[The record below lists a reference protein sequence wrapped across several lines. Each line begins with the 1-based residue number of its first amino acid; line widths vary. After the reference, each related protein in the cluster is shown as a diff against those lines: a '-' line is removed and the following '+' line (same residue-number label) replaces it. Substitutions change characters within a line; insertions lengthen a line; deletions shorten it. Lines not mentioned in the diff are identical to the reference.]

1 MIRYFAAASVLALT
15 AVGAQPALA
24 QDAGTTFDGP
34 YVSGAV
40 SLDSSD
46 SGAKGLVFDADRD
59 GRFNDDVRTVAG
71 ANAFSP
77 GFCNGAANGNSVSGG
92 CSSDDED
99 IGYAIRAGYDARF
112 GKSLVVGVL
121 VEGSKSNAVDYATGF
136 STTPASYT
144 VSREVDYAISG
155 RARIGFAPGE
165 GRGLFYVTGGPSY
178 ARIKNGFA
186 TTNTANSFTVVDD
199 DKMEWG
205 YQAGAGAEL
214 MLGSSLSIGLEY
226 LYSNY
231 DNGDA
236 YVAVGKGTA
245 PATNPFLL
253 RGGGTNL
260 RGADRSLDLHS
271 FRVTAGFH
279 F

>member
-1 MIRYFAAASVLALT
+1 MLRALT
-15 AVGAQPALA
+15 SASAIAVAALIAQPAMA
-24 QDAGTTFDGP
+24 QDSGRTFEGP
-34 YVSGAV
+34 YVSGTV
-40 SLDSSD
+40 SLDSID

-59 GRFNDDVRTVAG
+59 GQFDDDVRNVAG

-77 GFCNGAANGNSVSGG
+77 GFCNGAAVGNSVNGG
-92 CSSDDED
+92 CSSDDQE
-99 IGYAIRAGYDARF
+99 IGYSARLGYDARF
-112 GKSLVVGVL
+112 GNSLVVGVL
-121 VEGSKSNAVDYATGF
+121 VEGSKSNAVNYAAGF

-144 VSREVDYAISG
+144 VASEVDYAISG
-155 RARIGFAPGE
+155 RARIGFAPGN
-165 GRGLFYVTGGPSY
+165 GGGLFYVTGGPSY
-178 ARIKNGFA
+178 AKIDNTFA
-186 TTNTANSFTVVDD
+186 TTNTANSFTVNDD
-199 DKMEWG
+199 DDMEWG
-205 YQAGAGAEL
+205 YQVGGGAEV
-214 MLGSSLSIGLEY
+214 MLGTSLSLGLEY

-236 YVAVGKGTA
+236 FVAVGPGTA

-260 RGADRSLDLHS
+260 RAADRSLDSHS

>member
-1 MIRYFAAASVLALT
+1 MLRALT
-15 AVGAQPALA
+15 SASAIAVAALIAQPAMA
-24 QDAGTTFDGP
+24 QDAGRTFEGP
-34 YVSGAV
+34 YVSGTV
-40 SLDSSD
+40 SLDSID

-59 GRFNDDVRTVAG
+59 GGFDDTVRTVAG

-77 GFCNGAANGNSVSGG
+77 GFCNGAAVGNSVNGG
-92 CSSDDED
+92 CSSDDEE
-99 IGYAIRAGYDARF
+99 IGYSVRLGYDARF
-112 GKSLVVGVL
+112 GDNLVVGIL

-136 STTPASYT
+136 SSTPAAYT
-144 VSREVDYAISG
+144 VGSEVDYAISG
-155 RARIGFAPGE
+155 RARVGFAPGE

-178 ARIKNGFA
+178 AKIDNSFS
-186 TTNTANSFTVVDD
+186 TTNTANSFTLTDD
-199 DKMEWG
+199 DNMEWG
-205 YQAGAGAEL
+205 YQVGGGAEV
-214 MLGSSLSIGLEY
+214 MLGSNFSLGLEY

-231 DNGDA
+231 DNDDSF
-236 YVAVGKGTA
+236 VAVGQGTA

-260 RGADRSLDLHS
+260 RAADRTLDLHS